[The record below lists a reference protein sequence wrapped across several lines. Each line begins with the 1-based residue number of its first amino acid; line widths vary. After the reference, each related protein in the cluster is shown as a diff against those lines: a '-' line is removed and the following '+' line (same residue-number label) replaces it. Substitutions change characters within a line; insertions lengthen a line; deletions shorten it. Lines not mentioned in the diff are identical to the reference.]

1 MIPHHFMSS
10 KNTLLPE
17 TKPSQQEKIARWTLM
32 GLFLLF
38 SVLWLLAPISREEGF
53 ADTSR
58 YPDVFKGLIAHGPS
72 WWTPNYMLG
81 QHLSTMYVAG
91 LSIGLLS
98 LGVKCLGFLIGA
110 MASFKMVVILFAA
123 GSLVS
128 MNALIRSMGGSRLI
142 GIVGA
147 GFYLLIP
154 VMMARGPV
162 YEHFGQ
168 FMTFIFTPLLFRGII
183 AVAERRS
190 PAEIVLLGVAAAGL
204 ALSYAKVAVIM
215 APVLALWA
223 WAVLRERSDWQPLIK
238 AYVMSL
244 GVAVLCGLVPLL
256 PGAKE
261 FANAAGFLFDP
272 LDGWKSHYSFKTAL
286 SLIDPSNYLLT
297 GLGPD
302 YESDSAF
309 FHMGVVPLLL
319 LSLGLALR
327 GLAEWRK
334 SKVGFWFLI
343 LNASWLIGLWF
354 SAGPA
359 GILGGHLDLLK
370 HAQQML
376 DTNIP
381 FAWLSLVWLGWVAWL
396 TAKHLFRERVIPAF
410 IATVAFLMLPVFH
423 VAELLFPM
431 FRDIRAPESFF
442 STTGFCCLAAATAL
456 VSGEIFTQ
464 LIPQGR
470 RMALAGASL
479 GIMLF
484 QLLSMSQIYTS
495 RLLPNDLWK
504 DYSAACEF
512 LKSAPIEGRVHP
524 LSGRYFYLTLPQQAG
539 RAVDTEASGRH
550 FQLKWVRHLEAAGN
564 ASGDTLK
571 SYLNLAGVAYILLD
585 KEDPFSPKQMQDF
598 FRSIYP
604 VAFENKYFAV
614 LANPGTLYPAFLARD
629 FVALPKESYA
639 MAPATLQLLPQNLI
653 TVETGG
659 VDSNMPG
666 FAGQAKG
673 PNQIELLQQYQGKAG
688 QPFGRVPLVGNRMD
702 DYQRM
707 TYQLPPTVSGWLVVS
722 EAYHPDWTVT
732 IDAKPTEVHRAESA
746 LLSAYVPS
754 GSHEVVFQFK
764 VPAWYSLCLVFG
776 ALSWIVA
783 LAALLYLPSKW
794 APAKWRNWWVGEKSK
809 R

>member
-1 MIPHHFMSS
+1 MITHHFMSS
-10 KNTLLPE
+10 KNTSLPE
-17 TKPSQQEKIARWTLM
+17 TKPSQHEKTARWTLI
-32 GLFLLF
+32 GLFLLL

-58 YPDVFKGLIAHGPS
+58 YPDVFRGLLTHGPS
-72 WWTPNYMLG
+72 WWNPNYMLG
-81 QHLSTMYVAG
+81 QNLATAYVAG
-91 LSIGLLS
+91 LSVGLLS
-98 LGVKCLGFLIGA
+98 LGVKLLGFLLGA

-123 GSLVS
+123 GSLIA

-223 WAVLRERSDWQPLIK
+223 WAVLRDRSDWQLLIK

-244 GVAVLCGLVPLL
+244 GVALLCGLVPLL

-261 FANAAGFLFDP
+261 FSNAAGFLFDP

-319 LSLGLALR
+319 LSLGLALPS
-327 GLAEWRK
+327 LAEWRK

-343 LNASWLIGLWF
+343 LNASWLIGVWF

-359 GILGGHLDLLK
+359 GIFGGHIDLLK

-442 STTGFCCLAAATAL
+442 STTGFCCLAAASAL

-470 RMALAGASL
+470 RLALAAAAL
-479 GIMLF
+479 AIMLF
-484 QLLSMSQIYTS
+484 QLFSMSQIYTS
-495 RLLPNDLWK
+495 RLLANDLWK
-504 DYSAACEF
+504 DYSATCEF
-512 LKSAPIEGRVHP
+512 LKSAPMEGRVHP

-539 RAVDTEASGRH
+539 RAVDTEASARH

-564 ASGDTLK
+564 ASGDTIR

-598 FRSIYP
+598 FRSVYP
-604 VAFENKYFAV
+604 VAFENRYFAV
-614 LANPGTLYPAFLARD
+614 LANPGTLYPAFLAKD
-629 FVALPKESYA
+629 FVALPPESYA
-639 MAPATLQLLPQNLI
+639 MATATLQLLPQNII
-653 TVETGG
+653 TVEMGG
-659 VDSNMPG
+659 VDRNMPG
-666 FAGQAKG
+666 FAGMAKG

-688 QPFGRVPLVGNRMD
+688 QSFGRVPLVGNRMD

-707 TYQLPPTVSGWLVVS
+707 SYQIPPTVSGWLVVS

-732 IDAKPTEVHRAESA
+732 IDGKAAEVHRAEAA
-746 LLSAYVPS
+746 LLSAFVPP
-754 GSHEVVFQFK
+754 GSHEVTFQFK
-764 VPAWYSLCLVFG
+764 APAWYSLCLALG
-776 ALSWIVA
+776 TLSWIVA
-783 LAALLYLPSKW
+783 LAALFYLPSKW
-794 APAKWRNWWVGEKSK
+794 APAKWRQWWVGNGS
-809 R
+809 

>member
-1 MIPHHFMSS
+1 MALR
-10 KNTLLPE
+10 TL
-17 TKPSQQEKIARWTLM
+17 I
-32 GLFLLF
+32 GLFILL
-38 SVLWLLAPISREEGF
+38 SVVWLLAPISREEGF
-53 ADTSR
+53 ADTAR
-58 YPDVFKGLIAHGPS
+58 YPDVFRGLLAHGPS

-98 LGVKCLGFLIGA
+98 LGVKCLGFLLGA

-123 GSLVS
+123 GSLVA
-128 MNALIRSMGGSRLI
+128 MNALIRSMGGSRLM

-147 GFYLLIP
+147 GFYLLMP
-154 VMMARGPV
+154 VMIVRGPV

-183 AVAERRS
+183 AVAEKRS
-190 PAEIVLLGVAAAGL
+190 PAEIVLLGIASAGL

-215 APVLALWA
+215 APILALWA
-223 WAVLRERSDWQPLIK
+223 WAVLKDRGDWQSLIS

-244 GVAVLCGLVPLL
+244 GVAMLCGLVPLL

-272 LDGWKSHYSFKTAL
+272 LEGWKSHYSFKTAL
-286 SLIDPSNYLLT
+286 ALIDPSNYLLT

-309 FHMGVVPLLL
+309 FHMGVIPLLF
-319 LSLGLALR
+319 LSLGLALP
-327 GLAEWRK
+327 GLLEWRK

-354 SAGPA
+354 SAGPS

-370 HAQQML
+370 HGQQMN
-376 DTNIP
+376 DSNIP
-381 FAWLSLVWLGWVAWL
+381 LAWLSLVWLGWVAWL
-396 TAKHLFRERVIPAF
+396 TARALFKERVAPALL
-410 IATVAFLMLPVFH
+410 ATALFLALPIFH
-423 VAELLFPM
+423 VAELLFTM

-442 STTGFCCLAAATAL
+442 STTGFCCLAAASAL
-456 VSGEIFTQ
+456 VSGEIFSRF
-464 LIPQGR
+464 IPKGR
-470 RMALAGASL
+470 AMALAAAAL
-479 GIMLF
+479 AIMLF

-504 DYSAACEF
+504 DYSATCEF

-539 RAVDTEASGRH
+539 RMVDTEASGRH

-564 ASGDTLK
+564 ASGDTLR

-604 VAFENKYFAV
+604 VVFENRYFAV
-614 LANPGTLYPAFLARD
+614 LANPGTLYPAFLAHD
-629 FVALPKESYA
+629 FVSLPSDSYA
-639 MAPATLQLLPQNLI
+639 MAPAALQLMPKNLI
-653 TVETGG
+653 TVETAQPANG
-659 VDSNMPG
+659 VPG
-666 FAGQAKG
+666 FAGLANG
-673 PNQIELLQQYQGKAG
+673 TNQIALLPQYQSQNG
-688 QPFGRVPLVGNRMD
+688 QPFARAPLVGNRMD

-707 TYQLPPTVSGWLVVS
+707 NYQLPPTVSGWLVVS

-732 IDAKPTEVHRAESA
+732 IDGKPAEVHRAEAA
-746 LLSAYVPS
+746 LLSTYVPL

-764 VPAWYSLCLVFG
+764 APGWYSLCLGLG
-776 ALSWIVA
+776 AISWIVA
-783 LAALLYLPSKW
+783 LASLFYLPSKW
-794 APAKWRNWWVGEKSK
+794 APAPWRQWWMGNRS
-809 R
+809 

>member
-10 KNTLLPE
+10 KNTSLPE
-17 TKPSQQEKIARWTLM
+17 TKPSQHEKIAIWTLI
-32 GLFLLF
+32 GLFFLL
-38 SVLWLLAPISREEGF
+38 SALWLLAPISREEGF

-58 YPDVFKGLIAHGPS
+58 YPDVFRGLLTHGPS
-72 WWTPNYMLG
+72 WWNPNYMLG
-81 QHLSTMYVAG
+81 QNLATAYVAG
-91 LSIGLLS
+91 LSVGLLS
-98 LGVKCLGFLIGA
+98 LGVKLLGFLIGG

-123 GSLVS
+123 GSLVA

-154 VMMARGPV
+154 VMMVRGPV

-204 ALSYAKVAVIM
+204 ALSYAKVAVILV
-215 APVLALWA
+215 PILALWA
-223 WAVLRERSDWQPLIK
+223 WAVLRDRSDWQSLIK

-302 YESDSAF
+302 FESDSAF
-309 FHMGVVPLLL
+309 FHMGIIPLIL
-319 LSLGLALR
+319 LSLGLALP

-334 SKVGFWFLI
+334 SKIGFWFLI

-359 GILGGHLDLLK
+359 GIFGGHLDLLK
-370 HAQQML
+370 HAQQMP

-381 FAWLSLVWLGWVAWL
+381 IAWLSLVWLGWVAWL
-396 TAKHLFRERVIPAF
+396 TARALFKERVAPAL
-410 IATVAFLMLPVFH
+410 IATALFLALPIFH

-456 VSGEIFTQ
+456 VSGEIFIQ

-470 RMALAGASL
+470 RLTLAATALAV
-479 GIMLF
+479 MLL
-484 QLLSMSQIYTS
+484 QLFSMSQIYTS
-495 RLLPNDLWK
+495 RLLPNEIWK
-504 DYSAACEF
+504 DYSATCEF

-539 RAVDTEASGRH
+539 RAVDTESSARH

-564 ASGDTLK
+564 ASGDSLR
-571 SYLNLAGVAYILLD
+571 SYLNLAGVAYVLLD
-585 KEDPFSPKQMQDF
+585 KTDPFSPKQMQDF

-604 VAFENKYFAV
+604 VAFENNFFAV
-614 LANPGTLYPAFLARD
+614 LANPGTLYPAFLAHD
-629 FVALPKESYA
+629 FVALPPESYA
-639 MAPATLQLLPQNLI
+639 MAPAALQLTPQNLI
-653 TVETGG
+653 TVEMAG
-659 VDSNMPG
+659 VDRNMPG

-673 PNQIELLQQYQGKAG
+673 SNQIELLGQYQGKTG
-688 QPFGRVPLVGNRMD
+688 QPFARVPLVGNRMD

-707 TYQLPPTVSGWLVVS
+707 SYQLPPTVSGWLVVS
-722 EAYHPDWTVT
+722 EAYHPDWTVM
-732 IDAKPTEVHRAESA
+732 IDGRPTEVHPAEAA
-746 LLSAYVPS
+746 LLSTYVPP
-754 GSHEVVFQFK
+754 GSHEVTFQFK
-764 VPAWYSLCLVFG
+764 APAWYSLCLGLG
-776 ALSWIVA
+776 AISWIAA

-794 APAKWRNWWVGEKSK
+794 APAKWRQWWIGKN
-809 R
+809 